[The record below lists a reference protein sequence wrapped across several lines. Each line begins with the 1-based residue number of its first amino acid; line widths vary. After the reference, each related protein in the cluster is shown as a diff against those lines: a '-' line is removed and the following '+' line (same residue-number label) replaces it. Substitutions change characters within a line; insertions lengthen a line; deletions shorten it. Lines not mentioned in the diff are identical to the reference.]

1 MRGQNRSNPAGTVE
15 NRLRGLRLAKGL
27 SQSALAEMAG
37 ITRQAIYAIEANQY
51 LPTTAVA
58 LRLAGALE
66 CRVED
71 LFSLVSE
78 GEVIEGDWIGSLAP
92 GAAWGGPARVKVA
105 RIGERVLVRP
115 VASLGDVLNFTVA
128 ADGLVVHPPATFR
141 RSSGRKARV
150 QVQLLRD
157 RRLLEA
163 DIVVAGCD
171 PAMFLVGEHLR
182 RRQSKA
188 SVVGWSMG
196 SAAAIEAL
204 NRREVHVAG
213 LHVVDAK
220 SGEYNLPYLRRH
232 LRNKEV
238 AVVTFVAWEQG
249 LMVRKGNPKRIREV
263 ADLARKDVTV
273 ANREE
278 GAGARLLLD
287 RELAAA
293 GIRVNQV
300 KGYRRIASSHLEVA
314 RWIADGQVD
323 VGMGVQSA
331 ARLLMLDFIPLQH
344 ERYDL
349 VIPSAYLGSHPS
361 LS

>member
-1 MRGQNRSNPAGTVE
+1 
-15 NRLRGLRLAKGL
+15 
-27 SQSALAEMAG
+27 
-37 ITRQAIYAIEANQY
+37 
-51 LPTTAVA
+51 
-58 LRLAGALE
+58 
-66 CRVED
+66 RVED
-71 LFSLVSE
+71 LFCLASE
-78 GEVIEGDWIGSLAP
+78 GEVIEGDRIESLP
-92 GAAWGGPARVKVA
+92 TGAAWAGPARVKVA
-105 RIGERVLVRP
+105 RIGARMIVRP

-128 ADGLVVHPPATFR
+128 ADGLLVHSPPAPR
-141 RSSGRKARV
+141 RSGGRKGQV

-220 SGEYNLPYLRRH
+220 SGECNLPYLRRH

-238 AVVTFVAWEQG
+238 TVVTFAAWEQG
-249 LMVRKGNPKRIREV
+249 LMVRKGNPKRIRGV
-263 ADLARKDVTV
+263 ADLARKDVVV

-300 KGYRRIASSHLEVA
+300 KGYQRIASSHLEVA

-331 ARLLMLDFIPLQH
+331 ARLLMLDFIPLQE

-349 VIPSAYLGSHPS
+349 VIPTAYLGSHPS
-361 LS
+361 LSAFLETITSRAFRLEVEAMGGYDTRQTGTMLEWTRS